1 MSENKYHLL
10 IIDDS
15 QENLTLMKHMVSRAG
30 FLETCFLSPIEALK
44 DLENDPEKYDL
55 VITDLRMRELDGLQV
70 VKKCKEVSEQL
81 PVILVSAESGFD
93 LAGTDFDGLLAKPLK
108 LDRIKSDLLKFIQS

>member
-1 MSENKYHLL
+1 MSEKKYHLL

-30 FLETCFLSPIEALK
+30 FSETCFLSPLEALK
-44 DLENDPEKYDL
+44 DLEAHPDKYDL

-70 VKKCKEVSEQL
+70 VKKCKELSNQL
-81 PVILVSAESGFD
+81 PVILVSAEADFD
-93 LAGTDFDGLLAKPLK
+93 VDGTDFDGLLKKPLK